1 MGLSTR
7 TVDPSGQG
15 PSVLGTFGENGPILY
30 FSGHYDVVPA
40 QDPAQFKPV
49 LRKGNLVGRGS
60 ADMKGGIAA
69 MAFAIHALARAG
81 FEPAGRIV
89 SVSVPDEET
98 SGPRG
103 TAALAKAGLIDRNA
117 LAMLTMEPTG
127 GVVWNANRGVLS
139 LRVTLRGQPAHV
151 GLHFRGANAFHGLLD
166 VAGRLAAIERKVRRR
181 RTRFPISPDAARRS
195 VLLLGGEV
203 AGGHS
208 FNVVPALASFTV
220 DRRTNPEEDFD
231 AERQR
236 LFDAIA
242 HPLDRGLRA
251 EVEVLQEGRSSA
263 TSARGRLARALVASI
278 RGVTRR
284 AARFELCPGVLETR
298 HYAALGIPALAY
310 GPGLLSA
317 SHGPHEFVQVKRL
330 LNCAVVYAMTAVRL
344 LGRARATVL
353 AGD

>member
-1 MGLSTR
+1 
-7 TVDPSGQG
+7 
-15 PSVLGTFGENGPILY
+15 
-30 FSGHYDVVPA
+30 
-40 QDPAQFKPV
+40 
-49 LRKGNLVGRGS
+49 
-60 ADMKGGIAA
+60 
-69 MAFAIHALARAG
+69 
-81 FEPAGRIV
+81 
-89 SVSVPDEET
+89 
-98 SGPRG
+98 
-103 TAALAKAGLIDRNA
+103 
-117 LAMLTMEPTG
+117 
-127 GVVWNANRGVLS
+127 
-139 LRVTLRGQPAHV
+139 
-151 GLHFRGANAFHGLLD
+151 
-166 VAGRLAAIERKVRRR
+166 
-181 RTRFPISPDAARRS
+181 

-344 LGRARATVL
+344 LGRARATAL